1 MKKTKEQVF
10 SGHGRRISRRD
21 FVKASAAVSVAALA
35 SSTSRIFAAGSDKI
49 RVGLIGGGKRG
60 TADAINC
67 IKSAEGVEIVAM
79 ADVFQDHLDS
89 SLDRLRREADG
100 KVSVTKDTSF
110 IGFDAYKK
118 VIASGVDIVLLT
130 TPPGFRPEHLKA
142 AVEAGK
148 HVFMEK
154 PVAVDPVGIR
164 SIIASSELAKK
175 KDLSI
180 VAGTQQR
187 RMAHYVEILKRI
199 HQGQIGEIVGGQ
211 CYWNWGKQNWHFQ
224 PRQPDWSDMEWQ
236 VRCWPYFTWLS
247 GDHIVEQHVHN
258 LDIINWAIGSHPVRC
273 LGMGGRQA
281 RTGPEY
287 GNIFDHFAVEYEYPD
302 GVRIMSMCSQIKGTS
317 NREEEKVVGTKGSTY
332 TTRGL
337 GHIEGQNPY
346 KYDGPGVRVRASV
359 RQHADHIES
368 IRKGEP
374 INEGRQVAESTMT
387 AIMGRISA
395 YTGRELSW
403 KWVMNESELDLTP
416 PKYEFGDL
424 PVPLVAIPG
433 RTELI

>member
-49 RVGLIGGGKRG
+49 RVGLIGCGKRG

>member
-1 MKKTKEQVF
+1 MRKAKEQEF
-10 SGHGRRISRRD
+10 SAHGRRISRRD

-35 SSTSRIFAAGSDKI
+35 SPTSRIFAAGSDKI
-49 RVGLIGGGKRG
+49 RVGLIGCGKRG

-67 IKSAEGVEIVAM
+67 VKSAEGVEIVAM
-79 ADVFQDHLDS
+79 ADVFQDRLDS
-89 SLDRLRREADG
+89 SLGRLGREADDG
-100 KVSVTKDTSF
+100 VSVTKDTSF
-110 IGFDAYKK
+110 VGFDAYKK
-118 VIASGVDIVLLT
+118 VIASDVNVVLLT

-164 SIIASSELAKK
+164 SIIASCKLAREEG
-175 KDLSI
+175 LSI

-211 CYWNWGKQNWHFQ
+211 CYWNWGQQDWHFQ

-302 GVRIMSMCSQIKGTS
+302 GVRIMSMSSQIKGTT
-317 NREEEKVVGTKGSTY
+317 NREAERVVGTKGSTY

-337 GHIEGQNPY
+337 GRIEGQNPY
-346 KYDGPGVRVRASV
+346 KYDGPGIRASV

-374 INEGRQVAESTMT
+374 IDEGRQVAESTMT

-403 KWVMNESELDLTP
+403 KWAMNDCQLDVAP